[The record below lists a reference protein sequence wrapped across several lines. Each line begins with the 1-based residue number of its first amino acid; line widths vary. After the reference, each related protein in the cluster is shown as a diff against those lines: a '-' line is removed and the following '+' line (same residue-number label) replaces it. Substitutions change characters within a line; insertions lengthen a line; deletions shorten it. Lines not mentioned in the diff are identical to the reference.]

1 MRIEAYGQVQQ
12 IYKPK
17 QTARN
22 QQANTVSHSSDCL
35 QLSMTGRDIQTAK
48 SAVAAVPDVR
58 EDLVSSIKARI
69 DNGTYQ
75 VDASAFA
82 EKLLTKINEMR

>member
-1 MRIEAYGQVQQ
+1 MRIEAYTQVQQ

-17 QTARN
+17 QPVRN
-22 QQANTVSHSSDCL
+22 QQSGTASGNSDWL
-35 QLSMTGRDIQTAK
+35 QISTAGKDFQTAK

-58 EDLVSSIKARI
+58 EDLVASIKARI

-75 VDASAFA
+75 VSTSAFA
-82 EKLLTKINEMR
+82 EKLLTKIDEMR

>member
-1 MRIEAYGQVQQ
+1 MRIEAYTQVQQ

-17 QTARN
+17 QPARN
-22 QQANTVSHSSDCL
+22 QQISAASHNSDRL
-35 QLSMTGRDIQTAK
+35 QLSTAGRDFQTVK

-75 VDASAFA
+75 VSTSAFA
-82 EKLLTKINEMR
+82 EKLLAKFDEMR

>member
-1 MRIEAYGQVQQ
+1 MRIEAYTQVQQ
-12 IYKPK
+12 IYKPR

-22 QQANTVSHSSDCL
+22 QQLSAASHNSDQL
-35 QLSMTGRDIQTAK
+35 QLSTAGKDFQTAK

-58 EDLVSSIKARI
+58 EDLVSSIRARI

-75 VDASAFA
+75 VDTSAFA
-82 EKLLTKINEMR
+82 EKLLSKFEEMR

>member
-1 MRIEAYGQVQQ
+1 MRIEAYTQVQQ
-12 IYKPK
+12 IYKPR

-22 QQANTVSHSSDCL
+22 QQISAASRNSDCL
-35 QLSMTGRDIQTAK
+35 QLSTTGKDFQTAK

-58 EDLVSSIKARI
+58 EDLVSSIKAKI

-75 VDASAFA
+75 VDTSAFA
-82 EKLLTKINEMR
+82 DKLLEKFDEMR

>member
-1 MRIEAYGQVQQ
+1 MRIEAYTQVQQ

-17 QTARN
+17 QTVRS
-22 QQANTVSHSSDCL
+22 QQISAASYNSDQL
-35 QLSMTGRDIQTAK
+35 QLSTAGRDFQTAK

-58 EDLVSSIKARI
+58 EDLVSSIKAKI

-75 VDASAFA
+75 VDTSAFA
-82 EKLLTKINEMR
+82 EKLLTKFSEMR

>member
-1 MRIEAYGQVQQ
+1 MRIEAYSQVQQ

-22 QQANTVSHSSDCL
+22 QQVGVSSHGSDCL
-35 QLSMTGRDIQTAK
+35 QISTAGRDFQSAK

-75 VDASAFA
+75 VDTSAFA
-82 EKLLTKINEMR
+82 EKLLTKMSEMR

>member
-1 MRIEAYGQVQQ
+1 MHIEAYTQVQQ

-17 QTARN
+17 QSARN
-22 QQANTVSHSSDCL
+22 QQAGAASGNSDWL
-35 QLSMTGRDIQTAK
+35 QISTTGKDFQTAK

-58 EDLVSSIKARI
+58 EDLVASIKSRI

-75 VDASAFA
+75 VSASAFA
-82 EKLLTKINEMR
+82 EKLLTKIDEMR

>member
-1 MRIEAYGQVQQ
+1 MRIEAYTQVQQ

-17 QTARN
+17 QPVRNLQSGTA
-22 QQANTVSHSSDCL
+22 SGSSDWL
-35 QLSMTGRDIQTAK
+35 QISTAGKDFQTAK

-58 EDLVSSIKARI
+58 EDLVASIKARI

-75 VDASAFA
+75 VSASAFA
-82 EKLLTKINEMR
+82 EKLLTKIDEMR

>member
-1 MRIEAYGQVQQ
+1 MRIEAYTQVQQ

-17 QTARN
+17 QSAKS
-22 QQANTVSHSSDCL
+22 QQTGAAAYNSDRL
-35 QLSMTGRDIQTAK
+35 QLSTAGKDFQTAK

-58 EDLVSSIKARI
+58 EDLVSSIRGRI

-75 VDASAFA
+75 VSTSAFA
-82 EKLLTKINEMR
+82 EKLLAKFDEMR

>member
-1 MRIEAYGQVQQ
+1 MRIESYTQVQQ

-17 QTARN
+17 QAARN
-22 QQANTVSHSSDCL
+22 QQISATSYNSDQL
-35 QLSMTGRDIQTAK
+35 QLSTAGKDYQTVK

-58 EDLVSSIKARI
+58 EDLVSSIKSRI

-75 VDASAFA
+75 VNTSAFA
-82 EKLLTKINEMR
+82 EKLLAKIDEMR

>member
-1 MRIEAYGQVQQ
+1 MRIEAYNQVQQ

-17 QTARN
+17 QPIRN
-22 QQANTVSHSSDCL
+22 QQAGTASYSSDQL
-35 QLSMTGRDIQTAK
+35 QLSTAGRDYQTAK

-58 EDLVSSIKARI
+58 EDRVASIKARI

-75 VDASAFA
+75 VDTSAFA
-82 EKLLTKINEMR
+82 EKLLSKFDEMR